1 METENTNR
9 PQTPIQNPSQN
20 PPIYSEGQSMWSK
33 KIRVIL
39 AIIVALLSFGV
50 GGYLLGTTK
59 NQTTLQP
66 QQVTV
71 SPTNTPQTSPSNKTI
86 QIEDPTANWKTYIN
100 EKLKFSIKYPTSWT
114 EKSPVADNNSTL
126 VYLYSNES
134 FGEGPEPIKY
144 YVWIYSDNKLPN
156 AKLTKEVV
164 GEYTVYKT
172 DELPSRSG
180 ALSVF
185 ITKDE
190 KTFISA
196 SITPY
201 DVKQPF
207 PSQDKYVN
215 IFNQMLSTFRL
226 TVWAYKQETEQDSN
240 S

>member
-1 METENTNR
+1 MDIENTN
-9 PQTPIQNPSQN
+9 Q
-20 PPIYSEGQSMWSK
+20 PPIPIEGSNQNQSSFPENQPRQSK
-33 KIRVIL
+33 KFIIIL
-39 AIIVALLSFGV
+39 GIIVALFAFGV
-50 GGYLLGTTK
+50 GGYFLGANK
-59 NQTTLQP
+59 NQIIPQS

-71 SPTNTPQTSPSNKTI
+71 SPTVTQPSPTNNPISV
-86 QIEDPTANWKTYIN
+86 EDSVTASWKTYTN
-100 EKLKFSIKYPTSWT
+100 EKSKFSIKYPSSWT
-114 EKSPVADNNSTL
+114 EKGPVADYDNTI
-126 VYLYSNES
+126 VYLNANGT
-134 FGEGPEPIKY
+134 FGEGPEPIRY

-156 AKLTKEVV
+156 AKLTKETV

-190 KTFISA
+190 KTYISI

-207 PSQDKYVN
+207 PSQDKYVD

-226 TVWAYKQETEQDSN
+226 TD
-240 S
+240 